1 MWRIGQNIAKLFSAV
16 FQPLLMPFY
25 SLALL
30 AVYTNFYQLY
40 AGQILR
46 FLIPTL
52 LFTLL
57 VPALFIFV
65 LRKMRYIRDYNLE
78 YGPDRTLPYMIFVI
92 SNISLTLFFY
102 NSNVFYWTLG
112 LIAAPV
118 FIAFVGMIINFFWKI
133 SAHML
138 GIGGLVGGV
147 LSVCFNVKG
156 ANPMLLF
163 AILFVLAGLL
173 GVCRLYLRANTA
185 AQVYVGFIIGFVL
198 AYASVFGGLLL
209 MLSYLK

>member
-1 MWRIGQNIAKLFSAV
+1 MWRIGQNIAKCFSAI

-30 AVYTNFYQLY
+30 AVYTNFYHMY

-52 LFTLL
+52 LFTLFI
-57 VPALFIFV
+57 PALFIFV
-65 LRKMRYIRDYNLE
+65 LKKMRYIRDYSLE
-78 YGPDRTLPYMIFVI
+78 YAPDRTLPYMIFII

-102 NSNVFYWTLG
+102 NSHVFYWVLG

-118 FIAFVGMIINFFWKI
+118 FIAFTGMLINFFWKI

-138 GIGGLVGGV
+138 GMGGLIGGI

-156 ANPMLLF
+156 SNPMVLF
-163 AILFVLAGLL
+163 AILFILAGIL
-173 GVCRLYLRANTA
+173 GVCRLYLRANSA